1 MLIRP
6 SCSSN
11 RCSTTNHR
19 DNSRR
24 TRYTHSKPRTLR
36 RARSRSRFRLDQR
49 RNRKCI
55 LSRSQR
61 LLPDELR
68 RAHIPPTRALELS
81 RCKRPFHVHLP
92 VSWVPPAWGSER
104 SKPHVSGPWKRVN
117 GTQDSASAV
126 GVVTGSCV
134 LVDACMELLAG
145 AQEDRGLYVS
155 PEAGRE
161 GQHEFGKRV
170 ELGHLTPRSEK
181 VSGDSRVV

>member
-81 RCKRPFHVHLP
+81 RCKSAIPCTSPSQL
-92 VSWVPPAWGSER
+92 GSSRMGFGEIETPCFGALEE
-104 SKPHVSGPWKRVN
+104 SEWDAGLGFSGGRCD
-117 GTQDSASAV
+117 GELCARGCLHGAV
-126 GVVTGSCV
+126 GGGSGGPRPIRI
-134 LVDACMELLAG
+134 AG
-145 AQEDRGLYVS
+145 GW
-155 PEAGRE
+155 
-161 GQHEFGKRV
+161 
-170 ELGHLTPRSEK
+170 
-181 VSGDSRVV
+181 